1 MIGAIERRK
10 QPSGQ
15 TRSVWLWRA
24 ALAASAGALA
34 GVWGFATAQ
43 LPPPPSPAGIQ
54 RNLSLDEVLLETVR
68 VETRLQAWIL
78 RKVCIDGQAYW
89 VGFSETSPTGIAPS
103 FKDAKPETCGRRR

>member
-10 QPSGQ
+10 QPSGK
-15 TRSVWLWRA
+15 TRSAWLWRA
-24 ALAASAGALA
+24 ALAASAGALV
-34 GVWGFATAQ
+34 GGWGLATAQ
-43 LPPPPSPAGIQ
+43 FPPLSAAGIQ

-78 RKVCIDGQAYW
+78 RKVCIDGHAYW
-89 VGFSETSPTGIAPS
+89 VGFSEATPTGIAPS